1 MSRCCKA
8 MKPFFWGEAGFAPL
22 SAAGGVPEGEGA
34 APPLPAGLIYTP
46 FPMDL
51 LPASLPP
58 AHTPNSWDAP
68 LSVDIISP
76 HSSWGGSE
84 CLSRPPLALGSCP
97 SASPGCR
104 SRTRVSPSPAVPV
117 PAPRAQGA
125 GSAGALRT
133 FTDFPDFRPLFRL
146 PQQVPL
152 CRCHHPGGDVSRE
165 LERGTGGTGR
175 RWGRGPWGQAG
186 SACPAPCERLTR
198 GTTSSAAG
206 PVTRLGKAMGP
217 CGLAG
222 WGARRGASCELG
234 GMRNG
239 TPHQPLAPELLQGLG
254 TRWGGRGQGWGL
266 GGRCG
271 AWGLGDEKQ
280 VRPRT
285 SFPREWRARPVPSGF
300 VKFRIFLLSSRIL
313 GQSFVCALL

>member
-1 MSRCCKA
+1 ML
-8 MKPFFWGEAGFAPL
+8 PFL
-22 SAAGGVPEGEGA
+22 LQGGVPEGEGA
-34 APPLPAGLIYTP
+34 GPPLPEGLIYTP

-51 LPASLPP
+51 LPASLRP

-84 CLSRPPLALGSCP
+84 CLSRPPHALGPCP
-97 SASPGCR
+97 SSSPGSR
-104 SRTRVSPSPAVPV
+104 VRTRVSPSPAVPV

-152 CRCHHPGGDVSRE
+152 CRCHHPGGGRVSGPGKRNW
-165 LERGTGGTGR
+165 GGTGR

-186 SACPAPCERLTR
+186 CACPAPCERLIR

-222 WGARRGASCELG
+222 WGARGGASCELG
-234 GMRNG
+234 GDAERD
-239 TPHQPLAPELLQGLG
+239 PPPAP
-254 TRWGGRGQGWGL
+254 R
-266 GGRCG
+266 
-271 AWGLGDEKQ
+271 
-280 VRPRT
+280 
-285 SFPREWRARPVPSGF
+285 S
-300 VKFRIFLLSSRIL
+300 
-313 GQSFVCALL
+313 